1 MDEVQKLMKYFPGS
15 FITPAMEVVLD
26 RKFHT
31 SFSVKEN
38 MSREDV
44 LCKIFEWC
52 SRDCAKAEP
61 YCSHKMNTLSRDSL
75 CLRFSKYIGKVFDQS
90 DFYWIYDRLGNAINH
105 ERTLKFIAEGMNVE
119 NLIKEKQND
128 KEEIY

>member
-1 MDEVQKLMKYFPGS
+1 MDEIQKLMKYFSGS
-15 FITPAMEVVLD
+15 FINPAMEVVLD

-52 SRDCAKAEP
+52 SRDCAKASP
-61 YCSHKMNTLSRDSL
+61 YSNEKMNNYARDSL
-75 CLRFSKYIGKVFDQS
+75 CLRFSKYIGKAFDQS

-105 ERTLKFIAEGMNVE
+105 ERTLKFIANGMSVE
-119 NLIKEKQND
+119 KLLKED
-128 KEEIY
+128 

>member
-1 MDEVQKLMKYFPGS
+1 MDEVQKLMKCFPGS
-15 FITPAMEVVLD
+15 FINQATEVVLD
-26 RKFHT
+26 RKFNT
-31 SFSVKEN
+31 CFSIKEN

-61 YCSHKMNTLSRDSL
+61 YSSHKMNTLSRDSL
-75 CLRFSKYIGKVFDQS
+75 CLRFSKYIGKVFDQN

-105 ERTLKFIAEGMNVE
+105 ERTLKFIANGMSVE
-119 NLIKEKQND
+119 KLL
-128 KEEIY
+128 KEEW